1 MTNKCRI
8 RMIQKELYN
17 VRGPPPREGGWGD
30 GRREK
35 KERAHIPFMLCLIE
49 PDGKSHPRMVSS
61 FPRIMSPSSFVFLVP
76 IRSSLTSTL
85 IVVKLIKA

>member
-17 VRGPPPREGGWGD
+17 VRGPPPREGGGGD

-61 FPRIMSPSSFVFLVP
+61 SPRIMSPSSFVFLVP

-85 IVVKLIKA
+85 TVVKLIKA